1 MKDFGKVEELSTDTR
16 AQDVSISNNGGQS
29 SNSDELKAQQRRM
42 WDNAAAGWQVGR
54 RPSNVQSRKSA
65 IRLYS

>member
-42 WDNAAAGWQVGR
+42 WDNAAAGWQGR
-54 RPSNVQSRKSA
+54 
-65 IRLYS
+65 

>member
-1 MKDFGKVEELSTDTR
+1 MVDNPLTLMNSR
-16 AQDVSISNNGGQS
+16 LNNAECGIMLPQ
-29 SNSDELKAQQRRM
+29 
-42 WDNAAAGWQVGR
+42 AGRLGR